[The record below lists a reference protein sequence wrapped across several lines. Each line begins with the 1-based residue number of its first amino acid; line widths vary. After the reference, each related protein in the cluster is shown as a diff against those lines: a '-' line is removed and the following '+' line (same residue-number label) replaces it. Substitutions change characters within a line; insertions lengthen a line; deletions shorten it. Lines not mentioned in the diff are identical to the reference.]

1 MRGRGQ
7 EFRLIATGQPGLSAV
22 SARSDHAF
30 PRHTHDEF
38 GIGLIVA
45 GGQISA
51 SGRGQVTAGAG
62 DLITVNPGEVHDG
75 IAVRGEPRAW
85 HMLYLSLERMA
96 DLVSG
101 FAAGKPFEFNRPVL
115 AHTSLARSFAT
126 AFQRLTAAG
135 AGERHLVSDENLLS
149 LFAPLIAAPDRRTP
163 DRGHAGLR
171 RVRCL
176 LDDEPDAN
184 PTLERL
190 ANEAGLTRFQ
200 LLRAFSAWTGLT
212 PHAYLMQRRAHNARR
227 LILSGS
233 ALADAAAEAGYADQ
247 SHMTRDF
254 RRRYGLTPA
263 DFAGYA

>member
-7 EFRLIATGQPGLSAV
+7 EFRLIATGQAGLSAV

-38 GIGLIVA
+38 GFGLIVS

-85 HMLYLSLERMA
+85 HMLYLSPERMA
-96 DLVSG
+96 DLASG

-115 AHTSLARSFAT
+115 AHASLARSFAT
-126 AFQRLTAAG
+126 AFQRLTATG

-149 LFAPLIAAPDRRTP
+149 LFAPLIAAPERRSP
-163 DRGHAGLR
+163 IAGMPAFAVCVAFSMTSR
-171 RVRCL
+171 PQIR
-176 LDDEPDAN
+176 PWSAW
-184 PTLERL
+184 PTRL
-190 ANEAGLTRFQ
+190 ASRVSSCCAPFPPGP
-200 LLRAFSAWTGLT
+200 G
-212 PHAYLMQRRAHNARR
+212 
-227 LILSGS
+227 
-233 ALADAAAEAGYADQ
+233 
-247 SHMTRDF
+247 
-254 RRRYGLTPA
+254 
-263 DFAGYA
+263 